1 MAFKASVK
9 NINPRIWCECALTGL
24 RRLTIAPD
32 FLEDAMSFF
41 LLISRGIDRL
51 NQSVGLFTTWLILAT
66 TLISAGNAIVRKAF
80 DSSSNALL
88 EIQWYL
94 FAAVF
99 LLGAGYGLLKN
110 SHVRIDFI
118 SSMLSPRTRNWIDV
132 GGILLALFPFCFIC
146 IYLSWPLFMQAYTTG
161 EMSSNAGGLIR
172 WPVYAL
178 VPAGFALLMLQGVS
192 ELIKRLAFLWGQG
205 EDVLSSEEAMSDE
218 QKELIALEK
227 LAQEQVQGAR

>member
-1 MAFKASVK
+1 
-9 NINPRIWCECALTGL
+9 
-24 RRLTIAPD
+24 
-32 FLEDAMSFF
+32 MSF
-41 LLISRGIDRL
+41 LLMISHGIDRL
-51 NQSVGLFTTWLILAT
+51 NQMVGKFTTWLILAT

-110 SHVRIDFI
+110 SHVRIDFV
-118 SSMLSPRTRNWIDV
+118 SGMLTSRMRNWIDV
-132 GGILLALFPFCFIC
+132 GGIVLALFPFCVIS

-192 ELIKRLAFLWGQG
+192 ELIKRLAFLMGLG

-218 QKELIALEK
+218 EKELLELEK
-227 LAQEQVQGAR
+227 LAQQSLGAR

>member
-1 MAFKASVK
+1 
-9 NINPRIWCECALTGL
+9 
-24 RRLTIAPD
+24 
-32 FLEDAMSFF
+32 MSFF

-51 NQSVGLFTTWLILAT
+51 NQSVGYLTTWLILAT

-80 DSSSNALL
+80 DQSSNALL

-118 SSMLSPRTRNWIDV
+118 SGMLTSRTRNWIDV
-132 GGILLALFPFCFIC
+132 GGIVLALFPFCVIC
-146 IYLSWPLFMQAYTTG
+146 IYLSWPLFMQAYNTG

-192 ELIKRLAFLWGQG
+192 ELIKRLAYLFGQG
-205 EDVLSSEEAMSDE
+205 EDVLSSDETMSDE
-218 QKELIALEK
+218 QKELLELEK
-227 LAQEQVQGAR
+227 IAQQQALGAR